1 MSTTHP
7 MHSVNKVAPWCL
19 ATALVLSLCGGAI
32 SQPAPRPVIPRAAPF
47 RPGARVVPPTQGKAP
62 QQTTATYD
70 DWVVQCQTQS
80 GTPPEKLCEMAQ
92 VTQVQGKNIPFSRVI
107 IVRPTKGQPIKL
119 IVQVPVNASFSA
131 NVRIQT
137 STSDS
142 GLAAPFARCAPVGCF
157 ADFEIKENI
166 LKKLRAASGAG
177 KLSFA
182 DAGGHDVAVPL
193 SFKGFDNAFD
203 ALAKD

>member
-1 MSTTHP
+1 MSTTHI
-7 MHSVNKVAPWCL
+7 MHGVYKVAECFF
-19 ATALVLSLCGGAI
+19 AAALVLTLCGGAL
-32 SQPAPRPVIPRAAPF
+32 SQPTPRPGVPRAVPS
-47 RPGARVVPPTQGKAP
+47 RPGARGAPPTQGEAP

-80 GTPPEKLCEMAQ
+80 GTPPEKVCEMVQ

-119 IVQVPVNASFSA
+119 VVQVPVNASFSA
-131 NVRIQT
+131 NVRIQI
-137 STSDS
+137 SNSDP
-142 GLAAPFARCAPVGCF
+142 GIAAPFARCAPVGCF
-157 ADFEIKENI
+157 ADFEIKEDI
-166 LKKLRAASGAG
+166 LKKLRTASGAG

-182 DAGGHDVAVPL
+182 DATGHDIAVPL
-193 SFKGFDNAFD
+193 SFKGFDQAFE